1 LLIGCIGKD
10 TFPGQTSV
18 CLLCK
23 SKSAITDPESAEIV
37 CSKCGMVMSDKIDE
51 TRNLLELKNRKSKGM
66 STPLARHDGLYTLI
80 GRTDKDARGHKIKPY
95 VNSTMGRLRTWN
107 FRIQTNTST
116 DRNLRVAFNELS
128 ILKPKLGLSDALIE
142 KSAYIYKK
150 AQERGLIRGRT
161 ISAVLTAAIY
171 ISCREVGI
179 PKTLKEIAR
188 ANNIAGKIVPKA
200 YRMLLS
206 ELDLKIPNS
215 DPMKCIVRIA
225 NKVGIKENTKR
236 IAIDFMD
243 KIIKKEISV
252 GKAPM
257 GIAATVLYI
266 SCING
271 GENKTQKDI
280 AEAAGVSGVTIRK
293 RFKDLTNRS
302 DKSPA
307 LYPAK

>member
-1 LLIGCIGKD
+1 MYYLLIGSKGNN
-10 TFPGQTSV
+10 TFPIDQTSIV
-18 CLLCK
+18 CSLCK
-23 SKSAITDPESAEIV
+23 SQSAITDVESAEIV
-37 CSKCGMVMSDKIDE
+37 CSKCGMVISDKIE
-51 TRNLLELKNRKSKGM
+51 QIRNTLDSKKTKGTGM
-66 STPLARHDGLYTLI
+66 PTSLASHNGGLYTLI
-80 GRTDKDARGHKIKPY
+80 GRTYKDASGCKIKPF
-95 VNSTMGRLRTWN
+95 VHSTMGRLRTWN

-128 ILKPKLGLSDALIE
+128 ILKPKLGLSDALIN
-142 KSAYIYKK
+142 KSAYIYRK

-179 PKTLKEIAR
+179 PKTLREIAR

-236 IAIDFMD
+236 IAIDIMD
-243 KIIKKEISV
+243 KIIKKEISA

-257 GIAATVLYI
+257 GMAATVLYI
-266 SCING
+266 SCIHT

-280 AEAAGVSGVTIRK
+280 AEAAGISGVTIRK

-302 DKSPA
+302 Q
-307 LYPAK
+307 LI

>member
-1 LLIGCIGKD
+1 MSES
-10 TFPGQTSV
+10 TFPGQTSIV

-23 SKSAITDPESAEIV
+23 SKNAITDPESAEIV

-51 TRNLLELKNRKSKGM
+51 TRNLLELKNRKRGGM
-66 STPLARHDGLYTLI
+66 PTSLTRHGGLYTLI

-95 VNSTMGRLRTWN
+95 VHSTMGRLRTWN
-107 FRIQTNTST
+107 FRIQTNTCT
-116 DRNLRVAFNELS
+116 DRNLIFAFNELS
-128 ILKPKLGLSDALIE
+128 VVKPKLGLSEALVE
-142 KSAYIYKK
+142 KSAYIYRK

-171 ISCREVGI
+171 ISCREVGV

-188 ANNIAGKIVPKA
+188 ANNIAGKIVPKT

-206 ELDLKIPNS
+206 ELDLKIPNP

-236 IAIDFMD
+236 IDIMD
-243 KIIKKEISV
+243 KVIKKEISA

-257 GIAATVLYI
+257 GMAATVLYI
-266 SCING
+266 SCINT

-280 AEAAGVSGVTIRK
+280 AEAAGISGVTIRK

-302 DKSPA
+302 Q
-307 LYPAK
+307 LI